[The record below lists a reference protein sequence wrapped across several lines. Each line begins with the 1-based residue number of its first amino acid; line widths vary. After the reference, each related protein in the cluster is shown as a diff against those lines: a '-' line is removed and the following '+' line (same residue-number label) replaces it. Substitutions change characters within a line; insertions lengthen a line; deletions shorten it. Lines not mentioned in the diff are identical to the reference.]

1 MKITQATRLSFSI
14 ESDKFG
20 TILVHSI
27 PIGRETFDLY
37 FAELGHVFKA
47 CYGDD
52 DEARHLAL
60 IGPRIA
66 LPALKAAAIA
76 AGTWKTPSGVEA
88 GLINELVRLTQ
99 IAYVA
104 PDGGGWQTLPMANA
118 QARDILDEDDV
129 EEVLNSLVFFTAAC
143 KAGPRKLVA
152 AMLPVIAESIGWEF
166 TFSTLTEFIAFSQ
179 KSTQAEPSTEKASS
193 IIA

>member
-1 MKITQATRLSFSI
+1 MKITKDLRLSFSI
-14 ESDKFG
+14 ESEKYG
-20 TILVHSI
+20 TMLVHSH
-27 PIGRETFDLY
+27 PIGRETFELF
-37 FAELGHVFKA
+37 FAELGAVFKA

-60 IGPRIA
+60 VGPRIA
-66 LPALKAAAIA
+66 YAALKKAAVA
-76 AGTWKTPSGVEA
+76 AKTWAAPSGVEA
-88 GLINELVRLTQ
+88 GLVNELIRLTS
-99 IAYVA
+99 ISYVS
-104 PDGGGWQTLPMANA
+104 PDGGGWQTLPMATA
-118 QARDILDEDDV
+118 TTRGVLDEDDT

-166 TFSTLTEFIAFSQ
+166 SFSTPTELIASFQ
-179 KSTQAEPSTEKASS
+179 TSTQGEPTEVKASS

>member
-1 MKITQATRLSFSI
+1 MKITKDTRLSFAI
-14 ESDKFG
+14 ESDEFG

-27 PIGRETFDLY
+27 PIGRDTFDLY
-37 FAELGHVFKA
+37 FAELGAVFKA

-66 LPALKAAAIA
+66 LPALKAAALA
-76 AGTWKTPSGVEA
+76 AGTWKTPTGVEA
-88 GLINELVRLTQ
+88 GFINELVRLTS

-104 PDGGGWQTLPMANA
+104 PEGGGWQTLPMANA
-118 QARDILDEDDV
+118 QGRKILGEDDV

-166 TFSTLTEFIAFSQ
+166 TFSTLTEFIASSQ
-179 KSTQAEPSTEKASS
+179 KSTPDESSTATPSS